1 MSFFIEATRTSLP
14 TLARKAGAKAKR
26 EIFIWFPAIGL
37 LFTEL
42 AGGRGSTLPRFEVRR
57 LDGDARRMR
66 SPARVIC
73 SGRCNSGT
81 IAGSL
86 LAAMRKVSQFKLI
99 VKTAPELLEEEVNLF
114 LQKQGYELH
123 GSPFGSAECF
133 GQALVKY
140 EQAHPT
146 GLPSTLQSHG

>member
-1 MSFFIEATRTSLP
+1 MTAETVCGLGNQKSELVNEVMTRDGVEAYPGSV
-14 TLARKAGAKAKR
+14 KAV
-26 EIFIWFPAIGL
+26 E
-37 LFTEL
+37 
-42 AGGRGSTLPRFEVRR
+42 
-57 LDGDARRMR
+57 
-66 SPARVIC
+66 
-73 SGRCNSGT
+73 
-81 IAGSL
+81 
-86 LAAMRKVSQFKLI
+86 
-99 VKTAPELLEEEVNLF
+99 F

>member
-1 MSFFIEATRTSLP
+1 MTTPR
-14 TLARKAGAKAKR
+14 
-26 EIFIWFPAIGL
+26 
-37 LFTEL
+37 
-42 AGGRGSTLPRFEVRR
+42 GRGESHR
-57 LDGDARRMR
+57 
-66 SPARVIC
+66 
-73 SGRCNSGT
+73 GRCNGGT
-81 IAGSL
+81 VADSL
-86 LAAMRKVSQFKLI
+86 RAAMRKVSQFKLI

-123 GSPFGSAECF
+123 GSPFGSAEWF

>member
-1 MSFFIEATRTSLP
+1 MLDTSLQRAEAVERTSSNL
-14 TLARKAGAKAKR
+14 
-26 EIFIWFPAIGL
+26 
-37 LFTEL
+37 
-42 AGGRGSTLPRFEVRR
+42 RFESVAMRTLEAPALRSFLEHALVATPRR
-57 LDGDARRMR
+57 RRESHSR
-66 SPARVIC
+66 
-73 SGRCNSGT
+73 RCNGGT
-81 IAGSL
+81 VADSL
-86 LAAMRKVSQFKLI
+86 RAAMRKVSQFKLI

>member
-1 MSFFIEATRTSLP
+1 
-14 TLARKAGAKAKR
+14 
-26 EIFIWFPAIGL
+26 
-37 LFTEL
+37 
-42 AGGRGSTLPRFEVRR
+42 
-57 LDGDARRMR
+57 
-66 SPARVIC
+66 

-86 LAAMRKVSQFKLI
+86 LAAMRKVSQFRLI
-99 VKTAPELLEEEVNLF
+99 VKTAPELLEEEVNLL

-123 GSPFGSAECF
+123 GSPFGSAGCF